1 MALGRFRTA
10 EGRQRLVAAYADA
23 MAAMPAPETADV
35 GTSFGSVRVYT
46 WQADGVRPPVLLLP
60 GMNAGAP
67 MWADNLP
74 GLLASGRTILAVDA
88 LGDIGMSVQTAPIRS
103 MSDQAQWVEETLE
116 ALAYPRVHSVGHS
129 FGGATAANHALRHPG
144 RVASLALIE
153 PVFTLRWPPV
163 STFGWAALATLPV
176 PKSWRDRALAA
187 LGGVPVAEMR
197 RESAIGTLISVGS
210 QTFTTSLP
218 TPRPLSR
225 AQLESL
231 RMPVYIAIADHRS
244 LAGGAKAA
252 ARARTEI
259 PDAAVEVWPDT
270 THSLPMQER
279 ERIAER
285 LRAFWDRAEP
295 TAHTTRPDSTG
306 GTAER

>member
-1 MALGRFRTA
+1 MGLGRFRS
-10 EGRQRLVAAYADA
+10 EVGRERLVAAYNDA
-23 MAAMPAPETADV
+23 MADLSAPTDSADV
-35 GTSFGSVRVYT
+35 DTSFGSVRVYT
-46 WQADGVRPPVLLLP
+46 WRGDGRSPVLLLP

-74 GLLASGRTILAVDA
+74 DLRESGRTILAVDA

-103 MSDQAQWVEETLE
+103 MADQAQWLEEALG
-116 ALAYPRVHSVGHS
+116 ALAYPRVHMVGHS
-129 FGGATAANHALRHPG
+129 FGGATAANHAVRHPS
-144 RVASLALIE
+144 RLASLALIE
-153 PVFTLRWPPV
+153 PAFTLRWPPP
-163 STFGWAALATLPV
+163 STFGWATLAVLPV
-176 PKSWRDRALAA
+176 PQSWRDHALAA

-197 RESAIGTLISVGS
+197 KESAIGTLISTGS

-231 RMPVYIAIADHRS
+231 RMPTYIAIADHGS

-252 ARARTEI
+252 ARARAEI
-259 PDAAVEVWPDT
+259 PDADVEVWPDT

-279 ERIAER
+279 ERMAER
-285 LRAFWDRAEP
+285 LRAFWQRAEQ
-295 TAHTTRPDSTG
+295 TARVAEPDALP
-306 GTAER
+306 GTAEK